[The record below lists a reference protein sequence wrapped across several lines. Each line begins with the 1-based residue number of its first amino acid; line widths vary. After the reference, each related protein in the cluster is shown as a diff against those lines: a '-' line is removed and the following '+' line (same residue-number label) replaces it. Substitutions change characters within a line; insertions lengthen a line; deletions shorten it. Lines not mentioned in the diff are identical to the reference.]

1 MKNIQTST
9 KETDKLTRQ
18 QQKSLFKWLGL
29 IADALNEEGITL
41 NEFLM
46 PAIQVP
52 TTKENLHKTFL
63 KQLIKNLHNQDST
76 TEIKK
81 NKEIDQLID
90 IITLHCANNF
100 QLSVPPFPSEEEQNF
115 DETYTKTNTK
125 KVS

>member
-1 MKNIQTST
+1 MENRET
-9 KETDKLTRQ
+9 KFKTEDKLTRQ

-29 IADALNEEGITL
+29 IADALNQEGITL

-46 PAIQVP
+46 PAIEVP
-52 TTKENLHKTFL
+52 ATKENLHKTFL
-63 KQLIKNLHNQDST
+63 KQLIKNLHNEDST

-100 QLSVPPFPSEEEQNF
+100 QLSVPPFPSEEEKNFNENYKNQN
-115 DETYTKTNTK
+115 
-125 KVS
+125 SL

>member
-1 MKNIQTST
+1 M
-9 KETDKLTRQ
+9 EEEKLSRQ

-29 IADALNEEGITL
+29 IADELNREGITL

-46 PAIQVP
+46 PAIEVP
-52 TTKENLHKTFL
+52 ATKENLHKTFL

-81 NKEIDQLID
+81 KKEIDELID

-100 QLSVPPFPSEEEQNF
+100 QLSVPQFPSYEIQEL
-115 DETYTKTNTK
+115 DKIYGKTISTQ
-125 KVS
+125 KVK